1 MLSPDGKCKVFDS
14 AANGYVRGE
23 GAGAVVL
30 RRLADAEADYAAG
43 VGPPI
48 LAVIKATAANQ
59 DGKSASFTAPNG
71 QCQQALLQE
80 ALSRGRVAPDEVSY
94 IETHGTG
101 TALGDPIEFSA
112 IRDVFLNNCAI
123 GDASALI
130 LGAVK
135 SNIGHLEGAA
145 GLAGLIKAVMSLRH
159 SSVPPN
165 IHFKKVNS
173 VR

>member
-59 DGKSASFTAPNG
+59 
-71 QCQQALLQE
+71 
-80 ALSRGRVAPDEVSY
+80 
-94 IETHGTG
+94 
-101 TALGDPIEFSA
+101 
-112 IRDVFLNNCAI
+112 
-123 GDASALI
+123 
-130 LGAVK
+130 
-135 SNIGHLEGAA
+135 
-145 GLAGLIKAVMSLRH
+145 
-159 SSVPPN
+159 
-165 IHFKKVNS
+165 
-173 VR
+173 